1 MTTFK
6 TDMLSEKYISKES
19 VIKIISDYKNYL
31 RGEAASPDTFEE
43 AIKEL
48 ISEIESEEQIVE
60 LDIKET
66 LNELLGGDN
75 YNDTYLDALDFIA
88 TDDMIDHLES
98 KELWPKDPK
107 ASDMN
112 DYNFKR
118 FLCDLFETGYHVDDF
133 QLIKSVAVRLD
144 KSWEVM

>member
-1 MTTFK
+1 
-6 TDMLSEKYISKES
+6 MLSEKYVSKES
-19 VIKIISDYKNYL
+19 VIKIISDYENYL
-31 RGEAASPDTFEE
+31 WGEAASPDTFEE
-43 AIKEL
+43 SIKEL

-75 YNDTYLDALDFIA
+75 YDDAYLDALDFIA
-88 TDDMIDHLES
+88 TDDMIEHLES
-98 KELWPKDPK
+98 KELWPKGPR

-118 FLCDLFETGYHVDDF
+118 FLCDLFETGYHEDDF